1 MAPNGPKFP
10 LSLTYYM
17 LTTLVSLKKRQPRK
31 QLDTARVLLTS
42 PHKRKANISTVNKA
56 SHNIIS
62 RPLPLRRKSF
72 VARILVLKRKLP
84 TQPSV
89 VYFFSQIFWGYGMVL
104 LNQQSNKSIFVSG
117 AMSRKADNKSR
128 LGTFGTPGT
137 WGTQHCQHC
146 QDPGLGTNVPC
157 LS

>member
-42 PHKRKANISTVNKA
+42 PHKRKANISMVNKA